1 MWFHAIPDGRVLLRS
16 KGNFFQR
23 PAFRG
28 PGNRLFASWGSG
40 FIRIGAGDATSNPLV
55 SVEAYDL
62 PFVLNA
68 DAMRNPLVPTEFTE

>member
-1 MWFHAIPDGRVLLRS
+1 MWFHAIPDGRILLRS

-40 FIRIGAGDATSNPLV
+40 FIRIGVYRDVA
-55 SVEAYDL
+55 
-62 PFVLNA
+62 FVKEQIDQLAQQLASMAASFGSYQN
-68 DAMRNPLVPTEFTE
+68 RRG